1 MASSSNNFV
10 QLDYTLRDHEI
21 VDYEFFT
28 LPGVPG
34 LQFRGPALDPDRTAD
49 FFSCIGAAQTMGI
62 YIQKPFPQLLSQ
74 ALGMPSLN
82 LAMGA
87 AWPGFFADRDDL
99 IAQVNKGRFL
109 ILQVMSA
116 RGEPSSRYE
125 ATGAVEMLRDRK
137 TSEVLHTG
145 EAWRRVKLGSTEEIQ
160 QYLKEI
166 RASWVDNYRHLLS
179 KIKVPVILFW
189 YSKREQDEPIDLH
202 TTVME
207 KSMGEFPQFV
217 DAACVRAVR
226 ELCDGY
232 AECLSTRNTGHPLV
246 SRFTGEPA
254 VADFNVFGRGFD
266 IKESVN
272 FYYPSQEM
280 HEDAVPPLRDAVAA
294 LAKKFPGIVPT
305 AAGK

>member
-1 MASSSNNFV
+1 MTLPLNDFV

-28 LPGVPG
+28 LQGVPG
-34 LQFRGPALDPDRTAD
+34 LQFRGPAFDPDSSPN

-62 YIQKPFPQLLSQ
+62 YIQQPYPQLLTK
-74 ALGMPSLN
+74 ALGMPALN
-82 LAMGA
+82 LALGA
-87 AWPGFFADRDDL
+87 AWPGFFADRDEI

-137 TSEVLHTG
+137 TGEVLHSG
-145 EAWRRVKLGSTEEIQ
+145 AVWARVKQGTPAEIQ
-160 QYLKEI
+160 QHLTEI
-166 RASWVDNYRHLLS
+166 RGNWVESYRRLLA

-189 YSKREQDEPIDLH
+189 YSKREQDEPIDLK

-207 KSMGEFPQFV
+207 KSMGDFPQFV
-217 DAACVRAVR
+217 NGACVSAVK

-232 AECLSTRNTGHPLV
+232 AECYSTRNTGHPLV
-246 SRFTGEPA
+246 SRFTGAPT

-266 IKESVN
+266 IKETHN
-272 FYYPSQEM
+272 FYYPSPEM
-280 HEDAVPPLRDAVAA
+280 HADAVPPLIAAINA
-294 LAKKFPGIVPT
+294 LAKKYPDVLPIG
-305 AAGK
+305 AR